1 MNRILE
7 AMLEISQKA
16 GELLLKVI
24 EKIPLIRK
32 LVRTQFHLKSF
43 VCVAVLIASYISF
56 NATYLVVSSIY
67 RHSFIHNADEVADA
81 VSRQMFNAM
90 TQLME
95 KGWTRSELNEFL
107 KSTKGASS
115 QFLYTVEI
123 FRGEAV
129 ERDYGKIEQPVMG
142 RNIVDS
148 FETGDAITYK
158 ADPII
163 INIYPIKAEG
173 RCLKCHVQ
181 ARTGEV
187 LGVMKVLQDISP
199 AINEAKRKFN
209 VFFFLL
215 LPIPF
220 VLAGAVSTFLNAR
233 IKRSTAFLHDKVSE
247 INSVKDLTKLNNLE
261 AAETGFAEFNAV
273 LHEFTGFAKKIKD
286 VAVDREV
293 LEFELRV
300 LEKFIITSDVVKDW
314 KEHVMHLLLEIN
326 KVIKAYTL
334 FSIFQVDEEIYDLEI
349 FWTHTPTEEIRTSVE
364 RIIRRKISSEN
375 VRLGSGTIKIN
386 HNIADSTRELAGLSE
401 KDIELQTKSIV
412 LKNPQIGG
420 VVGIGVQSEMTKDA
434 IRSLVIEGILTTLL
448 NVVGSIKAIYKYT
461 KDLEYYATR
470 DPLTNLYN
478 QRLFWELLGYEIGRA
493 QRHGEKFSVLVIDL
507 DNFKNINDTHGHIF
521 GDRFLTGIAETI
533 HGSLRE
539 GDILARY
546 GGDEFVVV
554 LPDADEEQAFLVATK
569 ILENTGHFSLA
580 ALDGT
585 KVKATV
591 SIGFAVYPVHA
602 ASAKDLFLFADNM
615 MYKAKRGGKNTILIP
630 TEEDVVEVFRAT
642 GEKTGI
648 VLKAIEEKGIIPYF
662 QPIINMETGKTYG
675 HEVLSRIR
683 TDKGLLDAE
692 EFIEV
697 AEQLGVVSKL
707 DYVVMEKVFQKV
719 NDEGYGGYLFINLSP
734 KSLIIKEFIPGVL
747 KLTGKYGIDHRTIVF
762 EITERDTVKN
772 ISLLEKFVHELKS
785 SGFKFAVDDFGSGFS
800 SFNYIKRFPI
810 DFVKIEGDFIR
821 NMITDKKDLA
831 LVKTMAILAREFGIQ
846 TVAECVED
854 DTILSTIKQLGINYG
869 QGYHI
874 GRPLPD
880 LMR

>member
-1 MNRILE
+1 MNKAALGLSKKIDEKILHV
-7 AMLEISQKA
+7 L
-16 GELLLKVI
+16 
-24 EKIPLIRK
+24 EKIPVAGK
-32 LVRTQFHLKSF
+32 LLKTQFRLKSF

-56 NATYLVVSSIY
+56 NATYLVVSSMY
-67 RHSFIHNADEVADA
+67 RHSIIKNADEVSDTVAQ
-81 VSRQMFNAM
+81 QMLYSM
-90 TQLME
+90 VQLME
-95 KGWTRSELNEFL
+95 RGWTREELNAFL
-107 KSTKGASS
+107 DSMKGARA

-129 ERDYGKIEQPVMG
+129 EREYGRIAQPSMG
-142 RNIVDS
+142 RNIVES
-148 FETGDAITYK
+148 FRTGDAITYK
-158 ADPII
+158 SDPIV
-163 INIYPIKAEG
+163 INIYPIKAES
-173 RCLKCHVQ
+173 RCLKCH
-181 ARTGEV
+181 ARARAGEV
-187 LGVMKVLQDISP
+187 LGVMKIQQDISS

-220 VLAGAVSTFLNAR
+220 VLAGAVATVLNAR
-233 IKRSTAFLHDKVSE
+233 IRRSTAFLHEKVSA
-247 INSVKDLTKLNNLE
+247 INSVRDLTKLNNLE

-273 LHEFTGFAKKIKD
+273 LREFTDFAKRIKN

-334 FSIFQVDEEIYDLEI
+334 FSIFQVDEEIYDLEV
-349 FWTHTPTEEIRTSVE
+349 FWTRTPSAEIRESVE
-364 RIIRRKISSEN
+364 KIIRRKVLSEN
-375 VRLGSGTIKIN
+375 ERLGGATLKIN
-386 HNIADSTRELAGLSE
+386 HNIADSTLILEGLSE
-401 KDIELQTKSIV
+401 KDIELQTKSVV

-420 VVGIGVQSEMTKDA
+420 VVGIGVQSEMTKDN

-461 KDLEYYATR
+461 RDLEYYATR

-533 HGSLRE
+533 HRSLRE

-554 LPDADEEQAFLVATK
+554 LPDADEEQAFLV
-569 ILENTGHFSLA
+569 S
-580 ALDGT
+580 T
-585 KVKATV
+585 KVLEHTGAFGLPAPDAARVRATV
-591 SIGFAVYPVHA
+591 SIGFAVYPDHA
-602 ASAKDLFLFADNM
+602 VTAKDLFLFADNM
-615 MYKAKRGGKNTILIP
+615 MYKAKSGGKNTILIP

-642 GEKTGI
+642 GEKSAI
-648 VLKAIEEKGIIPYF
+648 VMHAIEQKTVIPYF
-662 QPIINMETGKTYG
+662 QPIVNMRTGKADG
-675 HEVLSRIR
+675 HEVLSRIP
-683 TDKGLLDAE
+683 TDKGILDAE
-692 EFIEV
+692 VFIEV

-719 NDEGYGGYLFINLSP
+719 REEGYQGHLFINLSP
-734 KSLIIKEFIPGVL
+734 RSLILKEFIPGVL
-747 KLTGKYGIDHRTIVF
+747 KLTGKYGIDPRTIVF

-785 SGFKFAVDDFGSGFS
+785 EGFKFAIDDFGSGFS
-800 SFNYIKRFPI
+800 SFHYIKRFPV
-810 DFVKIEGDFIR
+810 DFVKIEGEFIR
-821 NMITDKKDLA
+821 HMFGDRKDLA
-831 LVKTMAILAREFGIQ
+831 FVKTMALLAGEFGIQ

-854 DTILSTIKQLGINYG
+854 ENILATVKQLGIDYG
-869 QGYHI
+869 QGHHL
-874 GRPLPD
+874 GRPAPELTK
-880 LMR
+880 

>member
-1 MNRILE
+1 MLKE
-7 AMLEISQKA
+7 AMSDLSRQT
-16 GELLLKVI
+16 GEKMLRVI
-24 EKIPLIRK
+24 EKTPVLRK
-32 LVRTQFHLKSF
+32 LTGTQFHLKSF

-67 RHSFIHNADEVADA
+67 RHSFIQNADEVSDA
-81 VSRQMFNAM
+81 VSLRSFNAM
-90 TQLME
+90 LQLME
-95 KGWTRSELNEFL
+95 KGWTRNELNEFL
-107 KSTKGASS
+107 KSTKGDSA

-129 ERDYGKIEQPVMG
+129 ERDYGRIEQPVMG

-148 FETGDAITYK
+148 FRTGDAISYK
-158 ADPII
+158 ADPIV
-163 INIYPIKAEG
+163 INIYPIKAEA
-173 RCLKCHVQ
+173 RCLQCHAQ
-181 ARTGEV
+181 ARAGEV
-187 LGVMKVLQDISP
+187 LGVMKIRQDISP

-209 VFFFLL
+209 VSFFLL

-220 VLAGAVSTFLNAR
+220 IMAGAVSLFLNAR
-233 IKRSTAFLHDKVSE
+233 IKRSTALLHEKVSE
-247 INSVKDLTKLNNLE
+247 INSVKDLTKLNSLDVV
-261 AAETGFAEFNAV
+261 ETGFAEFNLL
-273 LHEFTGFAKKIKD
+273 LHEFTSFAKRIKE

-314 KEHVMHLLLEIN
+314 KEHVMGLLLEIN
-326 KVIKAYTL
+326 KVIRAYTL
-334 FSIFQVDEEIYDLEI
+334 FAIFQVDEEIYDLDI
-349 FWTHTPTEEIRTSVE
+349 FWTHTPSEELRKSVE
-364 RIIRRKISSEN
+364 KIIKGKIAGEN
-375 VRLGSGTIKIN
+375 ERLGAAVLKIN
-386 HNIADSTRELAGLSE
+386 HNTADSSHELSGLSE
-401 KDIELQTKSIV
+401 NDIELQTKSII
-412 LKNPQIGG
+412 LQKPQIGG

-461 KDLEYYATR
+461 RDLEYYATR

-493 QRHGEKFSVLVIDL
+493 HRHNVKFSVLVIDL

-521 GDRFLTGIAETI
+521 GDHFLTGISETFRRA
-533 HGSLRE
+533 LRD

-554 LPDADEEQAFLVATK
+554 LPDCDEEQAFLVATK
-569 ILENTGHFSLA
+569 ILEHAERFALA
-580 ALDGT
+580 APDGA
-585 KVKATV
+585 KVRATV
-591 SIGFAVYPVHA
+591 SIGFAVHPVHA

-642 GEKTGI
+642 GEKTVI
-648 VLKAIEEKGIIPYF
+648 VMKAIEEKSVLPYF
-662 QPIINMETGKTYG
+662 QPIINMKTGKADG

-707 DYVVMEKVFQKV
+707 DYIVMEKVFQKV
-719 NDEGYGGYLFINLSP
+719 KDEGYGGYVFINLSP

-747 KLTGKYGIDHRTIVF
+747 NLSSKYGVDHRMIVF

-785 SGFKFAVDDFGSGFS
+785 EGFKFAIDDFGSGFS

-810 DFVKIEGDFIR
+810 DFVKIEGEFIR

-831 LVKTMAILAREFGIQ
+831 LVKTMSLLAGEFGIQ

-854 DTILSTIKQLGINYG
+854 DTILATIKQLGMNYG

-874 GRPLPD
+874 GRPAPELT
-880 LMR
+880 R